1 MKTPTPSRADPAR
14 GRLFAAAVALLA
26 LLALPAAAQ
35 QPIPTSAE
43 AAIVIDHGTGQVL
56 LEKNADR
63 PMPPA
68 SLTKLMTLE
77 MLFAALEDGRVTLKT
92 RFPVSERAM
101 AMGGST
107 MFLNTGDRPT
117 VEELIRGIA
126 VNSGNDASVVVAEG
140 LAGTEAAFAE
150 LMTKRA
156 ATLGLES
163 SHFVNASGWPDPDQ
177 RMSARDLARLAGH
190 IITEHDEYY
199 HYFAEPEYDY
209 KERAP
214 ANRFNRNPLLGL
226 GLGVDG
232 LKTGHIQAAG
242 YGLAASAEQGER
254 RVTIAILGLDSA
266 PARAKEGERLIGWAF
281 RQFIEREVIAA
292 GAPVAEAGVWMGTA
306 DRVPLVAGRGLT
318 LLLPATMPGG
328 LEAEARFAAP
338 LHAPVAKGAEV
349 GRLVITP
356 PGMEPV
362 EVPLITGAAVAEGGF
377 RMRLRVA
384 AEALLGRLVER
395 AGQL

>member
-1 MKTPTPSRADPAR
+1 MKMPIPSRAELRP
-14 GRLFAAAVALLA
+14 FALLAATVALLVP
-26 LLALPAAAQ
+26 LAAPAPAQ
-35 QPIPTSAE
+35 PRIPTSAE
-43 AAIVIDHGTGQVL
+43 AAFVIDHGTGQVL

-63 PMPPA
+63 PLPPA
-68 SLTKLMTLE
+68 SLTKMMTLE

-117 VEELIRGIA
+117 VEELIRGIV

-140 LAGTEAAFAE
+140 LAGTEAAFAD

-156 ATLGLES
+156 AALGLS
-163 SHFVNASGWPDPDQ
+163 DSRFVNASGWPDPGQ
-177 RMSARDLARLAGH
+177 RMSARDLAMLAEH

-199 HYFAEPEYDY
+199 HHFAEPEYDY

-226 GLGVDG
+226 GIGVDG
-232 LKTGHIQAAG
+232 LKTGHIQDAG
-242 YGLAASAEQGER
+242 YGLAASARQGER
-254 RVTIAILGLDSA
+254 RVTVAILGLDSA
-266 PARAKEGERLIGWAF
+266 AARAKEGERLIGWAF
-281 RQFIEREVIAA
+281 RQFVEREVIAA
-292 GAPVAEAGVWMGTA
+292 GAPVAEAGVWMGER
-306 DRVPLVAGRGLT
+306 DRVGLLAGRSLT
-318 LLLPATMPGG
+318 LLLPATLPEG
-328 LEAEARFAAP
+328 LSAEARFDSP
-338 LHAPVAKGAEV
+338 LHAPVAKGAEA

-356 PGMEPV
+356 PGMEAV
-362 EVPLITGAAVAEGGF
+362 EVPLVTAAAVAKGGF

-384 AEALLGRLVER
+384 AETLLGRLIER